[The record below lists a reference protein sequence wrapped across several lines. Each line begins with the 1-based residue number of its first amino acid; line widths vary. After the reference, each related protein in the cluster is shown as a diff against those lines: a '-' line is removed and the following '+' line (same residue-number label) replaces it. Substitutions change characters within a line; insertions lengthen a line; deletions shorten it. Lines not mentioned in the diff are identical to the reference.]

1 MQFEPSVIRAFM
13 TELSL
18 FPVQS
23 YVRLN
28 TGEIARVIEINRTN
42 PLRPIVEVLFEPD
55 GSKSTPRRIDLTMEP
70 LLYVV
75 SSLTE
80 NMLPENPM

>member
-1 MQFEPSVIRAFM
+1 M

-42 PLRPIVEVLFEPD
+42 PLRPIVEVLFESD